1 MNSQTKKYFFSGMV
15 TLIAVLALPAFTQ
28 AQDKAI
34 EIVRSVLDK
43 LSPGQWKAEYD
54 FVNHKTDGSQN
65 AYSLEIMSFDPN
77 TAFIS
82 FTQPRREAGR
92 QVLNKEGE
100 LWSYLPDS
108 RKIVRLTDR
117 DSIGNGDFN
126 NADVLR
132 LNWLRD
138 YTPAIAKD
146 SEKQTVIDLTAKTN
160 TATYYKIRLWVAK
173 AGNQPIQQ
181 FFYDES
187 GHHMKSL
194 KYQDVKSF
202 GGLERPALLIMENVQ
217 TGQRTQLTVRTFSK
231 EQGLPANRFRQENL
245 GK

>member
-1 MNSQTKKYFFSGMV
+1 MKSLSKIFLT
-15 TLIAVLALPAFTQ
+15 TLCVSSLMTLPAFAQ
-28 AQDKAI
+28 ANAVKIVQD
-34 EIVRSVLDK
+34 VLAK
-43 LSPGQWKAEYD
+43 IAPGQWKGEYD
-54 FVNHKTDGSQN
+54 FVNYRTDGSQS

-100 LWSYLPDS
+100 IWSYLPDS
-108 RKIVRLTDR
+108 RKVVRLTDR

-138 YTPAIAKD
+138 YTPTVAKE

-160 TATYYKIRLWVAK
+160 TATYYKIRLWVSK
-173 AGNQPIQQ
+173 ANGQPLQQ

-194 KYQDVKSF
+194 KYQEVKSF
-202 GGLERPALLIMENVQ
+202 NGHERPSLMIMENVQ
-217 TGQRTQLTVRTFSK
+217 TGQRTQLTIKSFSR
-231 EQGLPANRFRQENL
+231 EQSLPANRFRQENL